1 MFHVV
6 TTRQKLA
13 LAVLRVMEKDGAM
26 VTVHG
31 LMIDVLKV
39 KPGDLIRKKNTYY
52 TFELTVLMHLKLGKL

>member
-39 KPGDLIRKKNTYY
+39 KPGDLIWRKKYLLY
-52 TFELTVLMHLKLGKL
+52 F